1 VIDREEALRDD
12 IHLESSYDYGE
23 DDEWDDD
30 DVNWNADE
38 EDPSTETPE
47 TKDESTAYLNFLNEE
62 VCCEPSI
69 CGEEGALT
77 RTHRL
82 RSSAEPLTT
91 LRRMI
96 SARILSCS
104 SLLSTRLSLT
114 SSSVPR

>member
-1 VIDREEALRDD
+1 MIDREEALRDD

-23 DDEWDDD
+23 EDEWDDD
-30 DVNWNADE
+30 EVNWNADE

-69 CGEEGALT
+69 YGENGTLT
-77 RTHRL
+77 THRL
-82 RSSAEPLTT
+82 RSSAELSMTS
-91 LRRMI
+91 RRMI
-96 SARILSCS
+96 SARILSFS
-104 SLLSTRLSLT
+104 SLPSTRLSLT